1 MIAKKLKF
9 VRTFSY
15 DVNKAKILQFVCEL
29 SGDYILCYAHPKTVL
44 SMLDKKARAAFT
56 NKGYVRAGKIQ
67 LIYIVS
73 HDPMHSWGR
82 YYAVIQLSKVDDLY
96 LFFTKENADYIADKL
111 ETLQLEQQMSAV

>member
-29 SGDYILCYAHPKTVL
+29 SGDCIWCYAHPKTVL
-44 SMLDKKARAAFT
+44 SMLDKKARVAFT
-56 NKGYVRAGKIQ
+56 NKGYVRAGKNNVIQ
-67 LIYIVS
+67 TMS
-73 HDPMHSWGR
+73 NDPMHTHGV
-82 YYAVIQLSKVDDLY
+82 YCTIIQLSKVDDLY